1 MKKIYSFRE
10 TKNFT
15 KKVVEL
21 LSDEDYAK
29 FQIAL
34 SDFPESGD
42 LIPNG
47 GGIRKIRCAI
57 KGKGK
62 RGGARI
68 IYYFAI
74 KNEEFYMLD
83 IYAKN
88 ERENLTLPQLNEL
101 RKIVLEWLNQ

>member
-21 LSDEDYAK
+21 ISDEDYAN
-29 FQIAL
+29 FQLRL
-34 SDFPESGD
+34 SDFPENGD

-47 GGIRKIRCAI
+47 GGIRKIRCAA

-62 RGGARI
+62 RGGARV
-68 IYYFAI
+68 IYYFA
-74 KNEEFYMLD
+74 
-83 IYAKN
+83 
-88 ERENLTLPQLNEL
+88 
-101 RKIVLEWLNQ
+101 